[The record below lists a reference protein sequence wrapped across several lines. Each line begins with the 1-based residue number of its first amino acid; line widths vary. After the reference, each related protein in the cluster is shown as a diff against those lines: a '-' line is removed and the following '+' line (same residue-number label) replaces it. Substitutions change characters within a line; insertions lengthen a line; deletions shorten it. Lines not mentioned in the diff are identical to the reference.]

1 MNLCL
6 LLEELTSVASDLLLI
21 ESHNLVIAFRVWPID
36 HVGRVIDSVQSK
48 VLICNLISSRI
59 YVIHLLLRVT
69 ELPVHDAAQV
79 INLLLEVRVLNHSH
93 QVLHGLKILLV
104 LLALREKGLQLLLE
118 LLLEAF
124 ECPPI
129 RSSRGTIDLLA
140 ALVLLALI
148 FYSVDSVL
156 DPNQILQYD
165 LGCFLDLGNLLQAL
179 NLLALVT
186 QHSLLKLLDAFPQ
199 GLKPAL
205 EMLQLS
211 LDLLQAIEPCFDGLD
226 LSLYPLELL
235 AVLHYDALIIQRRL
249 EIEGVGGPRFCN
261 MYV

>member
-6 LLEELTSVASDLLLI
+6 LLEELTPVASDLLLI
-21 ESHNLVIAFRVWPID
+21 ESHNLVVAFRVGPID
-36 HVGRVIDSVQSK
+36 HVGRVIDSVRSK
-48 VLICNLISSRI
+48 VLICNLIGSRV
-59 YVIHLLLRVT
+59 YVIHLLLWVT

-79 INLLLEVRVLNHSH
+79 VNLLLEVRVLNHPY

-129 RSSRGTIDLLA
+129 RSSRGAIDLLA

-148 FYSVDSVL
+148 FYSLDSVL
-156 DPNQILQYD
+156 DPCQSLQYD

-179 NLLALVT
+179 NLLALVA
-186 QHSLLKLLDAFPQ
+186 QHSLLKLLDALPQ

-205 EMLQLS
+205 EMLQLP
-211 LDLLQAIEPCFDGLD
+211 LDLLEAIEPCFDG
-226 LSLYPLELL
+226 S
-235 AVLHYDALIIQRRL
+235 IISMDTC
-249 EIEGVGGPRFCN
+249 F
-261 MYV
+261 